1 MTVQTGRN
9 ELASATRRRL
19 VVLGLLRALATA
31 VVLVALYYLLPLD
44 HITSV
49 PLGSAGGLLILLAVI
64 ACQLRAIVR
73 AKEPAVR
80 AVVALASTVPLF
92 IWAVQRGRQQT
103 SPATGP
109 GIAPEPPRQHGD
121 GMRRSMPSATRTS
134 HTTWPGWATGST
146 PKVS

>member
-49 PLGSAGGLLILLAVI
+49 PLGLAGGLLILLAVI

-73 AKEPAVR
+73 PKSQPCGPSWPWPARCRCSSGPCSAAGSRRLRPPDRVSR
-80 AVVALASTVPLF
+80 QSRHDST
-92 IWAVQRGRQQT
+92 AMG
-103 SPATGP
+103 
-109 GIAPEPPRQHGD
+109 
-121 GMRRSMPSATRTS
+121 
-134 HTTWPGWATGST
+134 
-146 PKVS
+146 